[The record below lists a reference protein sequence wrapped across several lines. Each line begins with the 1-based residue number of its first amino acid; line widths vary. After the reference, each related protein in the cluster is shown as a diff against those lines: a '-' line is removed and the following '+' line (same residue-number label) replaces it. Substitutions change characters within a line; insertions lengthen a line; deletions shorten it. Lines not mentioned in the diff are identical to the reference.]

1 MTKSYKMAC
10 APSEDRSAWAS
21 AQSGQSSLCVL
32 LVATESSFLHANS
45 EDSDQTGRMPR
56 LIWVFA
62 GRKCH
67 FVGFAI
73 RWRISCFIFVSLL
86 RCNLQRFISQVRMI
100 PQRNLWFCAYFK
112 ATRQLSTWKQRLICY
127 VHVFVQSCF
136 HGSSMHTWCSC
147 LSPSATMPTVYSNQ
161 VTSSNNSLKMFST
174 RAGFE
179 LPTSL
184 LRAVSTN
191 HIANKPH
198 GSVSVYL
205 KPLPCWIN

>member
-1 MTKSYKMAC
+1 MSARKNTGLILSAAFLKTIEPVHDKNLQNGMC
-10 APSEDRSAWAS
+10 ARQISLGIHPVWSVFAVRS
-21 AQSGQSSLCVL
+21 
-32 LVATESSFLHANS
+32 LVATDPSFLHANS

-73 RWRISCFIFVSLL
+73 RWRNSCFVFVSLL

-161 VTSSNNSLKMFST
+161 VTSSK
-174 RAGFE
+174 
-179 LPTSL
+179 
-184 LRAVSTN
+184 
-191 HIANKPH
+191 I
-198 GSVSVYL
+198 
-205 KPLPCWIN
+205 